1 MSIPNTAHSNV
12 FVYGTLKR
20 EMFNHKI
27 LAEGV
32 NSGKFIG
39 VGETSKAF
47 KFSLLLSSYGFPYL
61 IQNEEGD
68 VSSSNTAVR
77 GEVYTVN

>member
-20 EMFNHKI
+20 EMFNHKT

-47 KFSLLLSSYGFPYL
+47 NFSLLLSFWTIFFLLLLKTDSL
-61 IQNEEGD
+61 KKI
-68 VSSSNTAVR
+68 S
-77 GEVYTVN
+77 